1 MSITIHQRTVEDMQ
15 VRNLSLHTQR
25 SYVQQVSQFARYF
38 QQSPDRLG
46 PEEIRGYQL
55 YLTND
60 RNLAVSSVVLA
71 VAALRFL
78 TR

>member
-1 MSITIHQRTVEDMQ
+1 MQ

>member
-55 YLTND
+55 NLTND